1 MSNENLKS
9 LTWKLAEKLRGF
21 VSLDNYHNLIYKIL
35 FISKEIHKLGI
46 SDEKEI
52 TVVLSKSQKSNTLL
66 GKILNQL
73 SRELIDGG
81 FERLLILL
89 NVVNQNIKYEDMSQL
104 ITENF
109 SSVDGLDESTPESI
123 IQLIKTDLEKQKFD
137 SILDIGSGSGGFLLG
152 INELTVNKKVSA
164 VEINQTYA
172 IDLEIRLKELKT
184 KATNIYEVDCLRN
197 PLFDKG
203 GYKGKYDIVF
213 SNYPFALRA
222 DRETYSKFDQ
232 VFSDGYNFNGHF
244 VNNADWLY
252 ISLILNYLNESGR
265 GYAVSTLGV
274 LFRTPEKKFREEL
287 LLKEKLLAIIELPG
301 NLFNFTAIPTCLMIF
316 GKNSNHKIKMVNG
329 KEIAIKGRRKSEI
342 NVDELWKI
350 INGNSDISKEIDYE
364 KIINND
370 YNLLP
375 SKYLS
380 TSNYKLKNPTPL
392 KSVVEETF
400 RGYQI
405 TADELDKMNVHD
417 NEEFDCELLTLSD
430 ISEFGV
436 ISSQLKKLRIDGKDL
451 KRYFLKDNDILVSSK
466 STKIKVSLYK
476 QRTHSNVLVTG
487 SIIVIRTNQKLINPG
502 YLALFLQS
510 TVGKELMQSIQ
521 SGSVIFNINNSSLEK
536 MNIPLIP
543 FEEQN
548 SLFDEYMVNEEMIL
562 NHEKNIKTLREKN
575 EQYLSNFFG
584 SDK

>member
-52 TVVLSKSQKSNTLL
+52 IVVLSKSQKSNTLL

-89 NVVNQNIKYEDMSQL
+89 NVVNQNLKYQDMSQL

-109 SSVDGLDESTPESI
+109 PTVDGLDESTPESI
-123 IQLIKTDLEKQKFD
+123 IKLIKKDLEKQKFN

-184 KATNIYEVDCLRN
+184 KATNIFEVDCLRN
-197 PLFDKG
+197 PLFDKD
-203 GYKGKYDIVF
+203 GYKSKYDIVF

-222 DRETYSKFDQ
+222 DRETYSKFDL
-232 VFSDGYNFNGHF
+232 VFKDGYNFNGHF
-244 VNNADWLY
+244 INNADWLY
-252 ISLILNYLNESGR
+252 ISLILNYLNENGR

-287 LLKEKLLAIIELPG
+287 LLNKKLLAIIELPG

-364 KIINND
+364 EIINND

-405 TADELDKMNVHD
+405 TADELDKMIVRESED
-417 NEEFDCELLTLSD
+417 FDCELLTLSD

-436 ISSQLKKLRIDGKDL
+436 INSQLKKLRIDGKDL

-476 QRTHSNVLVTG
+476 QRTRNNVLVTG
-487 SIIVIRTNQKLINPG
+487 SIIVIRTNQKIINPG

-510 TVGKELMQSIQ
+510 GVGKELMQSIQ

-536 MNIPLIP
+536 MNIPFIP

-584 SDK
+584 SDN